1 MPRYKLSKDKSADD
15 LARLFTPEM
24 ENGGWLNS
32 KRNELMSKK
41 KNSILGADSE
51 GFKNINDLLSNIN
64 KILDMP
70 MKGNGV
76 DNETM
81 IKMAQNAYF
90 PLIDL
95 CDNYLIGKEGEKKSP
110 RTTAGRERVRI
121 VEEIKLF
128 ADKDIKSLMVQNF
141 QNEDLKGITLRNAIG
156 KARTRTV
163 TLDNSNE
170 PRKYVGGAASRLLVL
185 NENENKGNVGF
196 FSDMKIMEKE
206 KTLKDINPIIQR
218 AINQT
223 EVKEESY
230 KKVLEAISGSKYKS
244 VNEIMDNVLNLANN
258 KNTGFWTDEQAVLF
272 SQELMSLCES
282 TINTDTNV
290 FNKTLANVSGKANM
304 NARNVATSRI
314 AKMLNSKIIAKSE
327 MVNLHKNGSTESIS
341 GSVMDKAEGIEG
353 ASLIKQYA
361 KLIISDSSFGSIENI
376 DEREKAIH
384 NELKRTVKD
393 LVTGSFQKEMADLQ
407 VIDYLCG
414 QIDRH
419 SANYF
424 IKTDKDGKFT
434 GLQGIDNDLSFG
446 DAKQQKNSYVI
457 GNHGRAVINESDE
470 LQIPHMSRG
479 LAMNIQIMNEDMVR
493 FALQDLIEEPEIEA
507 FCERLKK
514 LKTAIGKEFI
524 KDPKESKLR
533 IDKEWNEDTLNDF
546 LGADSDSL
554 YNNQHNGTSNY
565 LGNMIEFFTFAG
577 ISDAEKELDELKE
590 KLEKMKK

>member
-1 MPRYKLSKDKSADD
+1 MPRYKLNKDKSADD
-15 LARLFTPEM
+15 FARLFTPEM

-41 KNSILGADSE
+41 KRSILGDDSE
-51 GFKNINDLLSNIN
+51 GFKNINDLLSDIN
-64 KILDMP
+64 GILDMP

-90 PLIDL
+90 TLIDL
-95 CDNYLIGKEGEKKSP
+95 CDNYLIGKDGEKKSP
-110 RTTAGRERVRI
+110 RTTAGKERVRI

-196 FSDMKIMEKE
+196 FSNMKVMEKG
-206 KTLKDINPIIQR
+206 KTMEDAKQFIDTAIKQTSVSKESIIEILNIIDRSGYKNVCDVCNFVLHPQMRDEYVYDDSNKFADEIYTILK
-218 AINQT
+218 A
-223 EVKEESY
+223 
-230 KKVLEAISGSKYKS
+230 AMG
-244 VNEIMDNVLNLANN
+244 
-258 KNTGFWTDEQAVLF
+258 TDENIFDEYKV
-272 SQELMSLCES
+272 
-282 TINTDTNV
+282 NV
-290 FNKTLANVSGKANM
+290 TSGKANM
-304 NARNVATSRI
+304 NARNVATSRV
-314 AKMLNSKIIAKSE
+314 AKMLNSSLIAKSE
-327 MVNLHKNGSTESIS
+327 MVNLQKQGSTELIS

-353 ASLIKQYA
+353 ATLLKRHA
-361 KLIISDSSFGSIENI
+361 KAIITDSSV
-376 DEREKAIH
+376 ERDDIH
-384 NELKRTVKD
+384 KELKETVKD
-393 LVTGSFQKEMADLQ
+393 LITGSFQKEMADLQ
-407 VIDYLCG
+407 VMDYLCG

-424 IKTDKDGKFT
+424 IKTDKSGNFI

-457 GNHGRAVINESDE
+457 GNHGRAVVNDNEE
-470 LQIPHMSRG
+470 LTIPHMSRG

-493 FALQDLIEEPEIEA
+493 FALHDLIEEPEIEA

-514 LKTAIGKEFI
+514 LKIAIGKELV
-524 KDPKESKLR
+524 KDPKNSKLR
-533 IDKEWNEDTLNDF
+533 MDDEWNEDTLNDF

-554 YNNQHNGTSNY
+554 YNNKHDETSNY
-565 LGNMIEFFTFAG
+565 LDNMIELFTFAG
-577 ISDAEKELDELKE
+577 ISEAEKELEELKE
-590 KLEKMKK
+590 ELEKMKKNK